1 MPANA
6 PDRQGPMTSMRV
18 RLVSVAVL
26 VLSCGP
32 RASSTPPPRALCA
45 YRAPGTVAPPTRTLV
60 YPAKGEPGQRVRLQG
75 ILLLV
80 EDIRNLSGETCE
92 SPALTAGPGSPV
104 FGSRIAVPRNPDHL
118 FYWLYP
124 TCRQLEELAA
134 CGGHYVELHGTVQS
148 DRRFDQRIID
158 ITYVRDLGPRPEE

>member
-1 MPANA
+1 MNLGLASLA
-6 PDRQGPMTSMRV
+6 VS
-18 RLVSVAVL
+18 LVC
-26 VLSCGP
+26 CGP
-32 RASSTPPPRALCA
+32 RTPSTPPARPVCA
-45 YRAPGTVAPPTRTLV
+45 YQGAGKLEPPARTLV
-60 YPAKGEPGQRVRLQG
+60 YPAKGEAGQRVRVQG